1 MQGFKKQ
8 LSRINIIHYFPLFYI
23 GATVIIIVSGYLVGS
38 YREIEEYKK
47 ITSWYEKLEDNS
59 SSELSEFIKKAQDKL
74 GKDFASKISDSKVTK
89 GENIDKKIIIYGSQ
103 DRPKDALDNSANWE
117 TKKTGSTVTVYYG
130 YVGASNFSGETLAN
144 NETIISKIKTDEVFL
159 KFADRVIDNDVF
171 NIKSNKVK
179 DLNSFTK
186 AVMKYLV
193 DDDKYIKSMPYLK
206 INNIYITSLET
217 KFLLSYPL
225 TEQKYEEN
233 EDVDFR
239 KRPWFKATE
248 NGTASFNNASF
259 NKQNPKTGLTDVY
272 IDINDG
278 NAMRTLFYRF
288 KDDQEQ
294 EYI

>member
-117 TKKTGSTVTVYYG
+117 TKKTGST
-130 YVGASNFSGETLAN
+130 
-144 NETIISKIKTDEVFL
+144 
-159 KFADRVIDNDVF
+159 
-171 NIKSNKVK
+171 
-179 DLNSFTK
+179 
-186 AVMKYLV
+186 
-193 DDDKYIKSMPYLK
+193 
-206 INNIYITSLET
+206 
-217 KFLLSYPL
+217 
-225 TEQKYEEN
+225 
-233 EDVDFR
+233 
-239 KRPWFKATE
+239 
-248 NGTASFNNASF
+248 
-259 NKQNPKTGLTDVY
+259 
-272 IDINDG
+272 
-278 NAMRTLFYRF
+278 
-288 KDDQEQ
+288 
-294 EYI
+294 